1 MGTPGSDKMDG
12 SVTPDMMDPNKV
24 LKRRPSVQ
32 QQKRRMSANDGLGAK
47 KRPRKGSRVDD
58 GDYDNYIDTVMHQLK
73 NLPPM
78 STVEPKLSHCF
89 NACGVYGI
97 GDVPKLMSKDIDI
110 HKGPLEGKFGNSSL
124 STEGDYYS
132 TMPFGPEPPVPYIPP
147 VSCSQRG
154 FYNQE
159 FMPER
164 RPEIPRMDGYISP
177 DLFYPSSPEPD
188 APNQVKKKKK
198 LFKNKPKEEEKK
210 EEPKGKPENGTE
222 EETKDDEED
231 K

>member
-1 MGTPGSDKMDG
+1 MGRTSA
-12 SVTPDMMDPNKV
+12 
-24 LKRRPSVQ
+24 Q
-32 QQKRRMSANDGLGAK
+32 QQKRRISANDGIGAK

-78 STVEPKLSHCF
+78 STVEPKLSHSF
-89 NACGVYGI
+89 NACPVYGT
-97 GDVPKLMSKDIDI
+97 GEVPKLMSKDIDI
-110 HKGPLEGKFGNSSL
+110 QKGNLDGKFGASSL

-132 TMPFGPEPPVPYIPP
+132 TMPFGPEPPVPFIPP
-147 VSCSQRG
+147 VSCTQRG

-177 DLFYPSSPEPD
+177 DLFYSSSPESD
-188 APNQVKKKKK
+188 SQKEKKKF
-198 LFKNKPKEEEKK
+198 FKNKPKTEEKK
-210 EEPKGKPENGTE
+210 EESQKETE
-222 EETKDDEED
+222 STSTVETKATEDVKKEATEVVIKQEEGD
-231 K
+231 YYSTMPFGP

>member
-1 MGTPGSDKMDG
+1 MGDKMDG
-12 SVTPDMMDPNKV
+12 SITPDPSKV
-24 LKRRPSVQ
+24 NRRPSQ
-32 QQKRRMSANDGLGAK
+32 PQAGQKRRISANDGVGAK

-132 TMPFGPEPPVPYIPP
+132 TMPFGPEPPVLYIPP
-147 VSCSQRG
+147 VSCSQRA
-154 FYNQE
+154 F
-159 FMPER
+159 
-164 RPEIPRMDGYISP
+164 IS
-177 DLFYPSSPEPD
+177 
-188 APNQVKKKKK
+188 
-198 LFKNKPKEEEKK
+198 KNSCKR
-210 EEPKGKPENGTE
+210 GGQRFHG
-222 EETKDDEED
+222 
-231 K
+231 